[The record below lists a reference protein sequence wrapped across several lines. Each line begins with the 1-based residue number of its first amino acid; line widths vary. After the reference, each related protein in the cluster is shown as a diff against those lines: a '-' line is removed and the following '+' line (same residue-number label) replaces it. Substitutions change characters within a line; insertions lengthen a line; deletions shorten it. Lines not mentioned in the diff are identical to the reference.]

1 MTSRI
6 PPMSEQLRF
15 ARNTKTDRVHILPHV
30 PGRDDADW
38 VEPPTVRF
46 AEGLMQAAE
55 TPVVTLCGQRLR
67 IHMAG
72 LASLAK
78 SSPGEFEAGEHL
90 TADQLCIACVKALGD
105 QQWRAFHVDNRGP
118 E

>member
-1 MTSRI
+1 MSRV
-6 PPMSEQLRF
+6 PPLSERLQF

-30 PGRDDADW
+30 PGPDDPDW
-38 VEPPTVRF
+38 KEPPTVGF
-46 AEGLMQAAE
+46 AEGLMRAAE
-55 TPVVTLCGQRLR
+55 APVVTLCGQRLR

-72 LASLAK
+72 IASFDK
-78 SSPGEFEAGEHL
+78 SSPGEFEAGEHF
-90 TADQLCIACVKALGD
+90 TDDQLCIACVRALGD